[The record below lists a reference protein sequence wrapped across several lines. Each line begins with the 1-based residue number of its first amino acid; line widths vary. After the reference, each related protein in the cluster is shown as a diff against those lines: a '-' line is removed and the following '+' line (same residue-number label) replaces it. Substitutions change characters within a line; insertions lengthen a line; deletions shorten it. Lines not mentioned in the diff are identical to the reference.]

1 LEKGRKGSQRKR
13 QRENNIGTKL
23 AQAVKLAIQ
32 NGNIRDLT
40 FEDQL
45 RVVRALQIL
54 EAIPDKW
61 DEVHIEAKIKGGED
75 G

>member
-61 DEVHIEAKIKGGED
+61 DEVLKEEQK
-75 G
+75 